1 MWRNLA
7 MLELSSDG
15 ETTMGTGLTERN
27 KERTRREIAEAAGQL
42 FIDRGY
48 VATTVQDIAN
58 AADVSPRTFFRYF
71 PCKEDVITVI
81 ASATM
86 DDVLDHV
93 AGHDG
98 SESLG
103 SVLRATFT
111 AVLGPAID
119 DPDAARA
126 FQFMLRETPALRGR
140 WLEEQRRNR
149 DRLAEELRPWFDE
162 SCGPMAPRLAAGAAL
177 LAIDEVMTLWADDPS
192 LQDPLGLL
200 DQALRI
206 LDGPSLLFP
215 RHAPSRE

>member
-1 MWRNLA
+1 
-7 MLELSSDG
+7 
-15 ETTMGTGLTERN
+15 MGTGLTERN

-42 FIDRGY
+42 FLERGY
-48 VATTVQDIAN
+48 AATTVQEIAN

-71 PCKEDVITVI
+71 PCKEDVITGI
-81 ASATM
+81 ASASM
-86 DDVLDHV
+86 DDVLEHL
-93 AGHDG
+93 AGHDV
-98 SESLG
+98 SESLV
-103 SVLRATFT
+103 SVLRATFS

-126 FQFMLRETPALRGR
+126 FQFMLRDTPALRGR

-162 SCGPMAPRLAAGAAL
+162 ASSPVARHLAAGAAL

-192 LQDPLGLL
+192 LGDPLGLL

-206 LDGPSLLFP
+206 LDGPSIFP
-215 RHAPSRE
+215 RRR

>member
-1 MWRNLA
+1 
-7 MLELSSDG
+7 
-15 ETTMGTGLTERN
+15 MGIGLTERN

-48 VATTVQDIAN
+48 GSTTVQDIAT

-86 DDVLDHV
+86 DDVLDHL
-93 AGHDG
+93 AGHDAG
-98 SESLG
+98 DSLG

-111 AVLGPAID
+111 AVLRPVVD
-119 DPDAARA
+119 EPDAARA

-149 DRLAEELRPWFDE
+149 DRLAEELRPWFSEE
-162 SCGPMAPRLAAGAAL
+162 SSTLTRQLAAGTAL
-177 LAIDEVMTLWADDPS
+177 LAIEAVMTLWADDPTLS
-192 LQDPLGLL
+192 DPLGLL
-200 DQALRI
+200 DEALQI
-206 LDGPSLLFP
+206 LDGPSLYAAK
-215 RHAPSRE
+215 R